1 MLQITQI
8 LITTMETLTNHILM
22 MNTNNIKYKDIISK
36 EIIIVIKGNLVCI
49 MIIEPKTMEIL
60 IIMEMLM
67 QLTRLLFRNRIAFK
81 NHPILSSLRESI
93 KTRYCRKM
101 EKM

>member
-1 MLQITQI
+1 
-8 LITTMETLTNHILM
+8 
-22 MNTNNIKYKDIISK
+22 
-36 EIIIVIKGNLVCI
+36 

-81 NHPILSSLRESI
+81 NHPILSSLKESI